1 MFEIET
7 DKNLIQLEHIRS
19 LWSSVC
25 NDVRNYNATE
35 TFDVK
40 NEIEEKFIAFPALF
54 DCSDV
59 PI

>member
-35 TFDVK
+35 TFH
-40 NEIEEKFIAFPALF
+40 ETFIAFPALF